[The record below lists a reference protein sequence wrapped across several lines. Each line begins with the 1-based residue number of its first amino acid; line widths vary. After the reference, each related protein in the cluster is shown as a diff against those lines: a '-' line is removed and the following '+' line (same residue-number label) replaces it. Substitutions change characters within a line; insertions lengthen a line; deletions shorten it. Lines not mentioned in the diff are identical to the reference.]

1 MSEEKRTSNV
11 IEFSRAH
18 TLSEKKCADSKLQ
31 EIYDLYLELNNALS
45 ELSKE
50 WNEDA
55 SDAIVQSLSRTLTV
69 VSQTPSTTVSDVA
82 IKLAIWCRENP
93 EIISDTPQLS
103 CTDAIAY
110 SALKDLIRIVGEKE
124 DLWESRIPV
133 LP

>member
-1 MSEEKRTSNV
+1 MSEEEHASNV

-18 TLSEKKCADSKLQ
+18 TLSGKKCTDSKLQ
-31 EIYDLYLELNNALS
+31 EVYDLYLKLSNALN
-45 ELSKE
+45 ELSKD

-55 SDAIVQSLSRTLTV
+55 SDAIVQSLSRTLTA

-93 EIISDTPQLS
+93 EIISESPQLS

-110 SALKDLIRIVGEKE
+110 SALKDLIRIAGEKE
-124 DLWESRIPV
+124 GLWESRIPV
-133 LP
+133 QP